1 MMVLDTGSVLIALF
15 PVEVAATSVFFWILP
30 VIAIVGL
37 MVGGGKTVYSLT
49 KQRAQEKAERRKYST
64 FQVRD
69 ALCVVFVPF
78 LTLPL
83 RAGRRGHKF
92 EDGSHYKG
100 GLRRNSR
107 L

>member
-64 FQVRD
+64 FQVRSVTR
-69 ALCVVFVPF
+69 CVSFSCLF
-78 LTLPL
+78 
-83 RAGRRGHKF
+83 
-92 EDGSHYKG
+92 
-100 GLRRNSR
+100 
-107 L
+107 